1 MKPAGKLSVI
11 IPVLWDADDLRLLLA
26 RLAQL
31 SEPPDEII
39 CVDGDADPETR
50 QACLQAGARYL
61 QSETGRGMQLDTGAR
76 AATGNW
82 LWFLHADAS
91 PPMNGAIAVR
101 QALGRGAV
109 GGWFRFRFA
118 QTDHVLARSLATL
131 INWRCWLGV
140 PYGDQGIFAT
150 ANAYRTAGGFPDEP
164 LFEEVPLIK
173 ALRRLGEFRP
183 LPQSMGVSPRR
194 WQHDGWLRRSLS
206 NRALATAYMLGVPP
220 ARLARAYRGARHG
233 RAQC

>member
-118 QTDHVLARSLATL
+118 QTDHVLARSLA
-131 INWRCWLGV
+131 R
-140 PYGDQGIFAT
+140 FAK
-150 ANAYRTAGGFPDEP
+150 GGFECETILPFDVDPLGREP
-164 LFEEVPLIK
+164 IAIA
-173 ALRRLGEFRP
+173 ALN
-183 LPQSMGVSPRR
+183 
-194 WQHDGWLRRSLS
+194 RS
-206 NRALATAYMLGVPP
+206 
-220 ARLARAYRGARHG
+220 
-233 RAQC
+233 